1 MCGPCGLIVEDSHD
15 RLRHRQCEVHQ
26 EELYRRYQ
34 ARFFDVFRQF
44 KGRLLVADEAPK
56 VLDGAF
62 AHDKVVVMQFPDQS
76 EAERFLY
83 SKAYEDISKDRIAG
97 SEVVSV
103 MVKALPQPV

>member
-1 MCGPCGLIVEDSHD
+1 MTVYVIANVKFTK
-15 RLRHRQCEVHQ
+15 

-62 AHDKVVVMQFPDQS
+62 PHDKVVVMQFPDQA

-83 SKAYEDISKDRIAG
+83 SPAYEEISKDRIAG
-97 SEVVSV
+97 ANVVSV
-103 MVKALPQPV
+103 LVRGLAGAA